1 MAAAGPLPS
10 ARYVAARSTAVATAF
25 AGVPVPLGCF
35 AGGWPS
41 VTPAVTSR
49 AAATTAAAAPS
60 MPVVGGCPRGAVG
73 VPARHYRGVLGG
85 SALLSRGPA
94 RGATPMAAAA
104 ASFWGAPVLGAS
116 PPPPFP
122 HSFSYHSR
130 SSPTPAPMVL
140 PLPLLGSAAAVLS
153 MALDSSLAVSNDVRW
168 RDVDSRVVSAVSKSR
183 GRRVTA
189 ADVAAGAGISM
200 DDAQRELVAL
210 ASITNGAMDVSEG
223 GDLAW
228 RFPKDVKAAL
238 LSGSARARLQSLV
251 DTAWPLIYS
260 GIRTGFGV
268 LLLVSIVVTFVS
280 IFALIAAA
288 SSSSSG
294 GDRDD
299 RRRGGGGMIFLSP
312 GRVFG
317 PSPFDAFYYNPY
329 GSYYGR
335 RAAVGAPTR
344 PPGGAQEGDANG
356 MSFLQAVFSFVFGD
370 GDPNIDLENR
380 RWRRVAAAIRAS
392 DGAVS
397 AVQLAPLLDL
407 PATVEGD
414 NPALSAS
421 AVDEQYMLPV
431 LNRFGG
437 HPEVTDEGDI
447 VYIFP
452 DLTTTASTGGR
463 TELAGTASTGS
474 SAYLQE
480 KEYVFSEA
488 TPFQRLA
495 AALLGGVNVVGAL
508 ALGSLLSSVRTAAL
522 TPDGVALVGTI
533 STLFPALAAYAGIY
547 AIVPAVRVWWNRLRN
562 RGIRERN
569 DRRLRAA
576 RRLAGDRESRRRV
589 EGAAAYRRAKVI
601 VGDADVVYSTD
612 RDAAEQVDPAVADF
626 ERRLGGK

>member
-1 MAAAGPLPS
+1 MA
-10 ARYVAARSTAVATAF
+10 F
-25 AGVPVPLGCF
+25 
-35 AGGWPS
+35 
-41 VTPAVTSR
+41 
-49 AAATTAAAAPS
+49 
-60 MPVVGGCPRGAVG
+60 
-73 VPARHYRGVLGG
+73 
-85 SALLSRGPA
+85 
-94 RGATPMAAAA
+94 
-104 ASFWGAPVLGAS
+104 
-116 PPPPFP
+116 
-122 HSFSYHSR
+122 
-130 SSPTPAPMVL
+130 
-140 PLPLLGSAAAVLS
+140 
-153 MALDSSLAVSNDVRW
+153 DSSLSVADDVRW

-238 LSGSARARLQSLV
+238 LRGSARARLRSLV
-251 DTAWPLIYS
+251 DTAWPLVYS

-288 SSSSSG
+288 SSSGG

-299 RRRGGGGMIFLSP
+299 RRRGGGGMVFLSP

-317 PSPFDAFYYNPY
+317 PSPFDAFYYRPY

-335 RAAVGAPTR
+335 RAARGAPVQ

-370 GDPNIDLENR
+370 GDPNIDLDNR
-380 RWRRVAAAIRAS
+380 RWRRVAATIRAN

-407 PATVEGD
+407 PANVEGD

-447 VYIFP
+447 VYVFP
-452 DLTTTASTGGR
+452 SLTTTASTGGR

-480 KEYVFSEA
+480 KD
-488 TPFQRLA
+488 
-495 AALLGGVNVVGAL
+495 
-508 ALGSLLSSVRTAAL
+508 SVRTAAL

-569 DRRLRAA
+569 DRRLRSA
-576 RRLAGDRESRRRV
+576 RRLAGDRETRRRV
-589 EGAAAYRRAKVI
+589 EEAAAYRQAKVI

-612 RDAAEQVDPAVADF
+612 RETAEQIDPAVADF

>member
-1 MAAAGPLPS
+1 MAAATPLPPS
-10 ARYVAARSTAVATAF
+10 RRTAAVPAAAATAF
-25 AGVPVPLGCF
+25 AGVPLPLGCR
-35 AGGWPS
+35 AVCWYRR
-41 VTPAVTSR
+41 TPPGPPR
-49 AAATTAAAAPS
+49 AAAAAVTASTPII
-60 MPVVGGCPRGAVG
+60 GGCPRGSGG
-73 VPARHYRGVLGG
+73 VPVRHLRGLRGSTFHGAPPHPVTPLSFTFRPCLSPTLPPISLPVPLLG
-85 SALLSRGPA
+85 
-94 RGATPMAAAA
+94 AAAA
-104 ASFWGAPVLGAS
+104 
-116 PPPPFP
+116 
-122 HSFSYHSR
+122 
-130 SSPTPAPMVL
+130 T
-140 PLPLLGSAAAVLS
+140 LS
-153 MALDSSLAVSNDVRW
+153 MAFESSLSVADDVRW
-168 RDVDSRVVSAVSKSR
+168 RDVDSRVVSAVSKAR

-210 ASITNGAMDVSEG
+210 ASITNGAMDVSEA

-288 SSSSSG
+288 SSSSG

-299 RRRGGGGMIFLSP
+299 RRRGGGGMVFLSP

-317 PSPFDAFYYNPY
+317 PSPFDMFYYQPY
-329 GSYYGR
+329 GTYYGR
-335 RAAVGAPTR
+335 RAARGAPVR
-344 PPGGAQEGDANG
+344 PSGGAQEGDTNG

-407 PATVEGD
+407 PANVEGD
-414 NPALSAS
+414 TPALSAS

-431 LNRFGG
+431 LTRFDG

-447 VYIFP
+447 VYVFP
-452 DLTTTASTGGR
+452 SLTTTASTGGR

-488 TPFQRLA
+488 SPFQRLA

-522 TPDGVALVGTI
+522 TPDGVALVSTI

-562 RGIRERN
+562 RSIRERN

-576 RRLAGDRESRRRV
+576 RRLAGDREARRRV
-589 EGAAAYRRAKVI
+589 EGAAAYRQAKVI

-612 RDAAEQVDPAVADF
+612 RETAEQIDPAVADF

>member
-1 MAAAGPLPS
+1 MVGRAARPPAAA
-10 ARYVAARSTAVATAF
+10 ATAVAF
-25 AGVPVPLGCF
+25 AGVPLPLGCR
-35 AGGWPS
+35 AGGG
-41 VTPAVTSR
+41 AVSATANR
-49 AAATTAAAAPS
+49 AAHPAAVAAAPIS
-60 MPVVGGCPRGAVG
+60 GGGAWTSTAL
-73 VPARHYRGVLGG
+73 ARR
-85 SALLSRGPA
+85 R
-94 RGATPMAAAA
+94 
-104 ASFWGAPVLGAS
+104 WGAPASAFFGHPAGGCAAAVGAPRT
-116 PPPPFP
+116 PPSTAPPRALP
-122 HSFSYHSR
+122 PVGPS
-130 SSPTPAPMVL
+130 TPDWA
-140 PLPLLGSAAAVLS
+140 LPLLGAAARTLS
-153 MALDSSLAVSNDVRW
+153 MAYDSSLAASEDVRW
-168 RDVDSRVVSAVSKSR
+168 RDVDKRVVTAVEKSR
-183 GRRVTA
+183 GSRLTA
-189 ADVAAGAGISM
+189 ADVAASAGIGI
-200 DDAQRELVAL
+200 DDAQKELVAL

-228 RFPKDVKAAL
+228 RFPSDVRTAL

-251 DTAWPLIYS
+251 ESAWPLIYS

-288 SSSSSG
+288 SSSGNG

-299 RRRGGGGMIFLSP
+299 RRRGGGGMVFLSP

-335 RAAVGAPTR
+335 RAARGAPVR
-344 PPGGAQEGDANG
+344 PPGGAQEGDPDG

-370 GDPNIDLENR
+370 GDPNIDLAER
-380 RWRRVAAAIRAS
+380 RWKRVAASIRAS

-407 PATVEGD
+407 PDSVDGNQD
-414 NPALSAS
+414 AS

-447 VYIFP
+447 VYVFP
-452 DLTTTASTGGR
+452 DLTTTARSPSGR
-463 TELAGTASTGS
+463 TELLGTASTGGR
-474 SAYLQE
+474 AYLQE
-480 KEYVFSEA
+480 KEYTFSEA
-488 TPFQRLA
+488 SPFQRIA
-495 AALLGGVNVVGAL
+495 AALLGGVNVIGAL
-508 ALGSLLSSVRTAAL
+508 ALGSLLSSVRMTAL

-533 STLFPALAAYAGIY
+533 SALFPALAAYAGVY
-547 AIVPAVRVWWNRLRN
+547 AVVPAVRIWWNRLRN
-562 RGIRERN
+562 RGIRARN

-576 RRLAGDRESRRRV
+576 RRLAGDREARRRV

-612 RDAAEQVDPAVADF
+612 RDISEQADPAVADF
-626 ERRLGGK
+626 ERRLGGQ

>member
-1 MAAAGPLPS
+1 MAATTPLPS
-10 ARYVAARSTAVATAF
+10 ARRAAAPPGAVATAF
-25 AGVPVPLGCF
+25 AGVPASLGYR
-35 AGGWPS
+35 AGGCYGTSP
-41 VTPAVTSR
+41 TVTSR
-49 AAATTAAAAPS
+49 ATAAATAAAVSAPI
-60 MPVVGGCPRGAVG
+60 VGSCPRGAVG
-73 VPARHYRGVLGG
+73 VPAHHVGRVRG
-85 SALLSRGPA
+85 S
-94 RGATPMAAAA
+94 T
-104 ASFWGAPVLGAS
+104 FLGA
-116 PPPPFP
+116 PPPPASP
-122 HSFSYHSR
+122 RSFAYR
-130 SSPTPAPMVL
+130 PRFSPNVPPLGL
-140 PLPLLGSAAAVLS
+140 PLPLLGAAAAALS
-153 MALDSSLAVSNDVRW
+153 MAFDSSLSVADDVRW

-200 DDAQRELVAL
+200 DGAQRELVAL

-238 LSGSARARLQSLV
+238 LRGSARARLRSLV
-251 DTAWPLIYS
+251 DTAWPLVYS

-288 SSSSSG
+288 SSSGG

-299 RRRGGGGMIFLSP
+299 RRRGGGGMVFLSP

-317 PSPFDAFYYNPY
+317 PSPFDAFYYRPY

-335 RAAVGAPTR
+335 RAARGAPVQ

-370 GDPNIDLENR
+370 GDPNIDLDNR
-380 RWRRVAAAIRAS
+380 RWRRVAATIRAN

-407 PATVEGD
+407 PANVEGD

-447 VYIFP
+447 VYVFP
-452 DLTTTASTGGR
+452 FLTTTASTGGR

-569 DRRLRAA
+569 DRRLRSA
-576 RRLAGDRESRRRV
+576 RRLAGDRETRRRV
-589 EGAAAYRRAKVI
+589 EEAAAYRQAKVI

-612 RDAAEQVDPAVADF
+612 RETAEQIDPAVADF